1 MSPGCY
7 ANKYSKSVFQVQSLI
22 SFFKAHTITLGVLWV
37 ANNLIRRLLAAEILL
52 VHSRRDADS
61 YGIRGAQNV
70 FLGLELRR
78 LLVVKSYEK
87 PTLLLLISAVRANFG
102 LRLDEHAFR
111 FENFLVEVG
120 LPLSQRII
128 PVQIL
133 VLKLRQDLFQVL
145 AFHSFGHGL
154 ETTAVLS
161 QIDSYHLALLVLLD
175 L

>member
-1 MSPGCY
+1 MSNQLKGELL
-7 ANKYSKSVFQVQSLI
+7 SLP
-22 SFFKAHTITLGVLWV
+22 LPVL
-37 ANNLIRRLLAAEILL
+37 
-52 VHSRRDADS
+52 HSRIAV
-61 YGIRGAQNV
+61 INK
-70 FLGLELRR
+70 LR
-78 LLVVKSYEK
+78 
-87 PTLLLLISAVRANFG
+87 

-128 PVQIL
+128 PVQIF

-154 ETTAVLS
+154 ETTAVSS